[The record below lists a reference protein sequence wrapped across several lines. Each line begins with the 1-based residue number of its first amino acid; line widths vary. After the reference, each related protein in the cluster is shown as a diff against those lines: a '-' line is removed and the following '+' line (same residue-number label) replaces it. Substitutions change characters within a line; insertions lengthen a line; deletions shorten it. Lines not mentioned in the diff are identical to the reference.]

1 MLEQLEQL
9 RPYLFVV
16 TGVFIVLVLL
26 QRWRRSRRRRSAT
39 LHPSLARYAGPDSEL
54 AQQRR
59 QAAAR
64 ILTTSS
70 SGHLSGYEIVEQ
82 IEAVYVDGFRAPG
95 EALEGLKATAALK
108 GANALTN
115 VRHERTASGKCSAS
129 GDAVIAQ
136 RLTSPPPEPAEPPAP
151 PQNG

>member
-1 MLEQLEQL
+1 MFEQL
-9 RPYLFVV
+9 RPYLLIS
-16 TGVFIVLVLL
+16 TIVLIALTIA
-26 QRWRRSRRRRSAT
+26 QRWWRSRKRRRAS
-39 LHPSLARYAGPDSEL
+39 LHPSLARYGGPDSEL

-59 QAAAR
+59 QAATQ

-70 SGHLSGYEIVEQ
+70 SDHLSGYEINEQ
-82 IEAVYVDGFRAPG
+82 IEAVYVDGFRAPA

-115 VRHERTASGKCSAS
+115 VRHERTASGRCSAS

-136 RLTSPPPEPAEPPAP
+136 RLPPPPEPPSPPEDS
-151 PQNG
+151 